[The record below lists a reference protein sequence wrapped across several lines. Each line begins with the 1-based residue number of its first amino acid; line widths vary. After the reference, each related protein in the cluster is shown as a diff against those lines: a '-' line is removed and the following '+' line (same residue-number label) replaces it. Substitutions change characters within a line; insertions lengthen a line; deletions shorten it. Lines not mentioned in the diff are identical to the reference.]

1 MTGPDVAGQPPD
13 RLTIPYG
20 PDVRTEL
27 EVKRSRFITW
37 LRRADDEAAARQLL
51 ADARET
57 YPDARHHCSAWVIT
71 VPDAQPLWH
80 SSDDGEPSGTAGRP
94 MLDVLVG
101 SGLTDV
107 AVVVVRYFGG
117 TLLGTGGLVR
127 AYSDAVDSAL
137 AVAPRVRLV
146 SSALWRVV
154 LPHTDAGRVEADLRS
169 RGVVVHDV
177 AYGAQGVE
185 LVLADNDGAGL
196 AGLLATLT
204 RGAVAPE
211 AAGRTLTEQPVTDT
225 P

>member
-1 MTGPDVAGQPPD
+1 VTGTDVAGQPPD

-185 LVLADNDGAGL
+185 LVLADNDAAGL
-196 AGLLATLT
+196 AALLATLT

-211 AAGRTLTEQPVTDT
+211 AAGRTITEQPVTDT